1 MKIWV
6 GYAHS
11 TLEMDNAVFC
21 TCCICIGTYDSH
33 KVPMVNYLE
42 EATVSSHFK
51 RPAWMTTTNKGGWSI
66 PGSKNR
72 FAWQTRKNCSASRQR
87 SRGYP
92 RFYPCTR
99 IYWVQQSR
107 NKSCWKIVQH
117 GLSTA
122 TGWSSATEALGQDT
136 LISPPCSHFQWWR
149 GHTKSSRP

>member
-1 MKIWV
+1 MSSGRFGV
-6 GYAHS
+6 GYAHPS
-11 TLEMDNAVFC
+11 QEMDNTVFPPAHSAYGLELM
-21 TCCICIGTYDSH
+21 TAT
-33 KVPMVNYLE
+33 KFPQWTNLKKPLLPVPSRGQL
-42 EATVSSHFK
+42 
-51 RPAWMTTTNKGGWSI
+51 GW
-66 PGSKNR
+66 PPPTGSKNR

-87 SRGYP
+87 SRCYL
-92 RFYPCTR
+92 RFYPCTSR
-99 IYWVQQSR
+99 QWVQQGR